1 MKVEICEKFWN
12 EKSRYDVAERQYYE
26 GLHKVTDQ
34 KNCCPLVS
42 EIAKAREHIQTS
54 LEKIGE
60 TSWST
65 GGIDEILNR
74 MSLYE
79 AETKELRNLVINLS
93 KQNNDAL
100 KRLSL
105 LEQRLGTFV
114 GQGNINNDV
123 VDQFGSDSYDKK
135 C

>member
-26 GLHKVTDQ
+26 GLH
-34 KNCCPLVS
+34 
-42 EIAKAREHIQTS
+42 
-54 LEKIGE
+54 KIGE